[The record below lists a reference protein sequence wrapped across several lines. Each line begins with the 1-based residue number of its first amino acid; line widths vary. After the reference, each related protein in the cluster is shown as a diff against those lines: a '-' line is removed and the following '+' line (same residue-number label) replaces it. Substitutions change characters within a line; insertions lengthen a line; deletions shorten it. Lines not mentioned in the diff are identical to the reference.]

1 MNVTLK
7 MLHASLLKMTKRYT
21 IINFCYSNNSKG
33 KDLTVLFE
41 IGLLRAINKFSL
53 ISKLISLLLLIFW
66 NL

>member
-21 IINFCYSNNSKG
+21 TINFCHSNNSKG

-41 IGLLRAINKFSL
+41 IGLLRAINKLSL
-53 ISKLISLLLLIFW
+53 ISKLISLLLLISW